1 MQVPG
6 KIATAQPNG
15 NRRVCMAT
23 ITREQHW
30 TKRQIAALSFSQ
42 VARLNYDEMVQVVL
56 DAGVS
61 VRDVERVHSMDGDLL
76 MRHVHWAIEC
86 CRHEPTS

>member
-1 MQVPG
+1 
-6 KIATAQPNG
+6 
-15 NRRVCMAT
+15 MAT
-23 ITREQHW
+23 ITRESHW

-56 DAGVS
+56 DAGVPLRNVS
-61 VRDVERVHSMDGDLL
+61 RIDTMEGDLL

-86 CRHEPTS
+86 CRHEATS